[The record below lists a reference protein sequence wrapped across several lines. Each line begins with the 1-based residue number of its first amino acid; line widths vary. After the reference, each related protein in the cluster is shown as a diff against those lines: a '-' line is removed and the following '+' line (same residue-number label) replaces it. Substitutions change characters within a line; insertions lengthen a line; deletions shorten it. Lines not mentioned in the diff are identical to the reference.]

1 MLYKCKICEKE
12 FKQKCHYTNHL
23 NRLKPCVKLT
33 KNSSLNPQNSS
44 NLLKINSK
52 KTCSYC
58 GYKSERTDNYNR
70 HLLICKVKKQEI
82 DEKENILNKLLEQN
96 TLLVSKIEELNKR
109 IDKLENEKK

>member
-23 NRLKPCVKLT
+23 NRLKPCIKLT

-52 KTCSYC
+52 TLKKICHYC
-58 GYKSERTDNYNR
+58 GYETERKDNYNR
-70 HLLICKVKKQEI
+70 HLLSCKIRKRDIE
-82 DEKENILNKLLEQN
+82 EKEEILNKFKFVPVKHN
-96 TLLVSKIEELNKR
+96 I
-109 IDKLENEKK
+109 IIY